1 MNIYPAERYS
11 PPSQPD
17 RWERLKQFTDARI
30 ALGRAGCSLPTR
42 PMLEF
47 QLAHAQARD
56 AVYQQLDAES
66 LQQQFN
72 KQLQLESLW
81 VSSQA
86 TDKEHYLKRPDL
98 GRQLDDDSR
107 NKLGQWKQH
116 YPETV
121 DVCIVVGD
129 GLSALAIEVNALPFL
144 KALIPLIQQ
153 QQWTLAPVIIAT
165 GSRVA
170 LGDDVAEILQ
180 AKMLVMLIGE
190 RPGLSSP
197 DSMGMYYTWQ
207 AHRGCL
213 DSQRNCISNIRPA
226 GLSIAMASQ
235 RLLHLMRQSYKLG
248 LSGTQLKDD
257 HQLETLE
264 HSTPTMQKRLF

>member
-66 LQQQFN
+66 LQQQFK

-107 NKLGQWKQH
+107 NKLEQWKQH

-129 GLSALAIEVNALPFL
+129 GLSALAIEVNALSFL

-170 LGDDVAEILQ
+170 LGDNVAEILQ

-264 HSTPTMQKRLF
+264 HSTSTMQKRLF